1 MKRTAAD
8 TRYFTAE
15 ADHHA
20 RKLYG
25 HLLQVQSDAESV
37 IEYAKEAGGHKLSP
51 EDRKQLSNA
60 MRALHDL
67 HLECGVS

>member
-8 TRYFTAE
+8 VRYFTNE
-15 ADHHA
+15 ADHHS

-37 IEYAKEAGGHKLSP
+37 IEYAREAGGYKLSP

-67 HLECGVS
+67 HMECGT